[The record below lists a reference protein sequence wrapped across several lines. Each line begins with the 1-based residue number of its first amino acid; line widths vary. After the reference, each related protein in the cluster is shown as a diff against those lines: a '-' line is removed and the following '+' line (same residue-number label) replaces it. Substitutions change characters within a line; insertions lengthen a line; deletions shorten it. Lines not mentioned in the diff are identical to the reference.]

1 MTAVSKNV
9 YIIKSG
15 NKLNKCKNPYYGT
28 ITMKPIDVKSSSYID
43 FHVGQK
49 KNPKFKVSDR
59 VRISKH

>member
-49 KNPKFKVSDR
+49 KKS
-59 VRISKH
+59 